1 MNIIQ
6 DLQINLLL
14 TKDIIIINKKEPS
27 CDKTLSIF
35 LAKYFLN
42 KKYYKNI
49 KNYYL
54 KRKEPSFDKI
64 LLILLDCSIS

>member
-1 MNIIQ
+1 MNLIHDLMKCII
-6 DLQINLLL
+6 IV
-14 TKDIIIINKKEPS
+14 KDFIIIN
-27 CDKTLSIF
+27 
-35 LAKYFLN
+35 N
-42 KKYYKNI
+42 KKYYQNF